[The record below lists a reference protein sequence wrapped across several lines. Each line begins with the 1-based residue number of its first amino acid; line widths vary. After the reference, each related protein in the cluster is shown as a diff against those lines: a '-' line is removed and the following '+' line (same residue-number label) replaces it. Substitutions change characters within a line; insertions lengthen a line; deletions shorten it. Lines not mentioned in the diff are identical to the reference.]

1 MISTAASLKIM
12 SGESQNAVW
21 DITENDE
28 EYRISAELPGFS
40 KDEIGI
46 DVGESNLTIKAK
58 SQRRTENETG

>member
-1 MISTAASLKIM
+1 M